1 MSIVAV
7 SKMAGVSIA
16 TVSRVINNS
25 TSVSPA
31 TAEAVRRAIEQAGYS
46 MPQRRRRNGTA
57 GDLGLKNRSIT
68 LLFPDPSAA
77 AMKTVLS
84 GRLSHGISQELAKHR
99 ISFVIS
105 SLSDWDQMPRCIE
118 ERLVDGVIIRGTVPV
133 EQLLPMVRP
142 LKCVTVF
149 ETLRQPS
156 YGDQVL
162 DDSSLIGEL
171 ASTYL
176 LGRGARRL
184 LAIGRDPMHP
194 AYSARADAFVRSC
207 RFAGYEAETLLSPAP
222 YGELVDRAMS
232 GSSPAFD
239 GCFVAGDD
247 RDAVGVYSELKRRG
261 VQIGTNFQFISTA
274 YDPSRINVL
283 DPSLDHIDIRPEEIG
298 RLAVEL
304 MLWRFQNPSA
314 ERQRRLV
321 EPVLVRSS
329 NARN

>member
-1 MSIVAV
+1 M
-7 SKMAGVSIA
+7 
-16 TVSRVINNS
+16 
-25 TSVSPA
+25 
-31 TAEAVRRAIEQAGYS
+31 
-46 MPQRRRRNGTA
+46 
-57 GDLGLKNRSIT
+57 
-68 LLFPDPSAA
+68 
-77 AMKTVLS
+77 
-84 GRLSHGISQELAKHR
+84 
-99 ISFVIS
+99 
-105 SLSDWDQMPRCIE
+105 
-118 ERLVDGVIIRGTVPV
+118 
-133 EQLLPMVRP
+133 
-142 LKCVTVF
+142 
-149 ETLRQPS
+149 
-156 YGDQVL
+156 
-162 DDSSLIGEL
+162 
-171 ASTYL
+171 
-176 LGRGARRL
+176 
-184 LAIGRDPMHP
+184 
-194 AYSARADAFVRSC
+194 
-207 RFAGYEAETLLSPAP
+207 SPAP